1 MSTIRVHCRVTG
13 HVQGVGYRF
22 AAQQK
27 AAQLGLGGFAQ
38 NESDDSVTVECEGEE
53 AAVNE
58 FIAWCQ
64 RGPSAATVDRCEVT
78 TILPRGD
85 ITFTGR

>member
-13 HVQGVGYRF
+13 DVQGVGYRF

-27 AAQLGLGGFAQ
+27 AAQLGLGGFVQ
-38 NESDDSVTVECEGEE
+38 NESDGSVTVECEGEE

-58 FIAWCQ
+58 FVAWCQ
-64 RGPSAATVDRCEVT
+64 RGPSAATIDRCDVSA
-78 TILPRGD
+78 ILPCGD
-85 ITFTGR
+85 ISFVSR